1 MGYDLFN
8 PPPDDCNSARRV
20 TTKNDLSV
28 IAPIHGLSYVP
39 NYLNTREHD
48 ELVRD
53 IQQQPWRSDIRR
65 RVQHY
70 GWRYDYKVRSVDYA
84 MYMGDLPEWAA
95 WLAQRL
101 YDDRHIGAV
110 PDQMIVNE
118 YLPGQGI
125 APHIDCEPCFSNT
138 VISVSLLSPIVMDF
152 CHVASRRRAEVLL
165 EPRSLVVIA
174 EDSRYD
180 WTHGIAARKTDF
192 FRQEKMDRKLR
203 ISLTFRKVMFEQP

>member
-65 RVQHY
+65 QVQHY
-70 GWRYDYKVRSVDYA
+70 GCA
-84 MYMGDLPEWAA
+84 L
-95 WLAQRL
+95 
-101 YDDRHIGAV
+101 
-110 PDQMIVNE
+110 
-118 YLPGQGI
+118 
-125 APHIDCEPCFSNT
+125 
-138 VISVSLLSPIVMDF
+138 
-152 CHVASRRRAEVLL
+152 
-165 EPRSLVVIA
+165 
-174 EDSRYD
+174 
-180 WTHGIAARKTDF
+180 
-192 FRQEKMDRKLR
+192 
-203 ISLTFRKVMFEQP
+203 